1 VWRCTVLVTHSLES
15 MGDHYSGF
23 KTAGRVSGSGL
34 HVVPR
39 RLIFLFVEAYSRN
52 PNPNTT
58 RSTGCSR
65 RRSCRSCRT

>member
-1 VWRCTVLVTHSLES
+1 

-39 RLIFLFVEAYSRN
+39 RLIFLFVEAYFA
-52 PNPNTT
+52 
-58 RSTGCSR
+58 
-65 RRSCRSCRT
+65 